1 MPIHEMM
8 SINPEQVVPMAPP
21 AQIIIGTQ
29 DPLPG
34 VLGCSNKQPKI
45 KIVIGSTFGDEG
57 KGNVVQWLC
66 QQALNAGKK
75 VAVVRYSGG
84 PQAAHTVYYN
94 GIKHICSSY
103 GAGVLLNVPTILS
116 SNVLIDPISMQ
127 KERRELI
134 SKGIKS
140 PKIILDSICPNIIT
154 PFDVYFNQQ
163 DLKTL
168 NDGSCG
174 KGINAAQ
181 QRISNGYYSL
191 DSLENWNAAKRYYKD
206 KHSLNIELSDELKQ
220 TYISAHNWFNRTVQR
235 YFDYWDFDELILEG
249 SQGLLLD
256 EDFGFNPHTTP
267 SRVGL
272 NGCFKYYSNRECEV
286 YFVTR
291 TYLTRHG
298 NGYEPKHPI
307 TIPEWK
313 EESNITNQFQ
323 GVFKTGILEIP
334 LLQRAFDRH
343 NIINTCRKHNISSKL
358 VVTHTDLID
367 KGVINSFL
375 LNNAGEFVMF
385 EDTKS
390 ALQILTKELDGYLNP
405 ENVYYCDNPNSDI
418 KQYV

>member
-1 MPIHEMM
+1 MPIHEIMWT
-8 SINPEQVVPMAPP
+8 NPGQVVPMSPP
-21 AQIIIGTQ
+21 AQIITRTQ
-29 DPLPG
+29 DHSPEALA
-34 VLGCSNKQPKI
+34 CCNKQPKI

-66 QQALNAGKK
+66 QQALNTGKK

-140 PKIILDSICPNIIT
+140 PKIILDSIFSNIIT

-181 QRISNGYYSL
+181 QRISGGYYSL
-191 DSLENWNAAKRYYKD
+191 DSLENWNAAKQYYKD
-206 KHSLNIELSDELKQ
+206 KHLLNIELPDELKQ
-220 TYISAHNWFNRTVQR
+220 TYINAHNWFNRTVQH
-235 YFDYWDFDELILEG
+235 YYDYQEFDELILEG

-272 NGCFKYYSNRECEV
+272 NGCLRYYTNRECEV

-298 NGYEPKHPI
+298 NGYEPKYPI

-343 NIINTCRKHNISSKL
+343 NVINTCCKHNISPKL

-375 LNNAGEFVMF
+375 LNSAGEFVMF

>member
-1 MPIHEMM
+1 
-8 SINPEQVVPMAPP
+8 MA
-21 AQIIIGTQ
+21 
-29 DPLPG
+29 
-34 VLGCSNKQPKI
+34 CYNKQPKI

-75 VAVVRYSGG
+75 VAVVRYSGDH
-84 PQAAHTVYYN
+84 QAAHTVYYN

-103 GAGVLLNVPTILS
+103 GAGVLLNIPTILS

-140 PKIILDSICPNIIT
+140 PKIILDSIFSNIIT

-174 KGINAAQ
+174 KGINAVK
-181 QRISNGYYSL
+181 QRISDEYYL
-191 DSLENWNAAKRYYKD
+191 YDPLENWNAAKRYYKN
-206 KHSLNIELSDELKQ
+206 KHSLNIELPDELKQ
-220 TYISAHNWFNRTVQR
+220 TYINAHNWFNRTVQR
-235 YFDYWDFDELILEG
+235 YFNYWDFDELILEG

-256 EDFGFNPHTTP
+256 EDFGFNLHTTP

-272 NGCFKYYSNRECEV
+272 NGCLRYYTNRECEV

-298 NGYEPKHPI
+298 NSYEPKYPI

-343 NIINTCRKHNISSKL
+343 NIINTCRKHNISPKL

>member
-1 MPIHEMM
+1 MPIHEIV
-8 SINPEQVVPMAPP
+8 STNLEQVVPMSPP
-21 AQIIIGTQ
+21 AQIITETP
-29 DPLPG
+29 DPLPET
-34 VLGCSNKQPKI
+34 LACCNKQPKI

-84 PQAAHTVYYN
+84 PQAAHTIYYN

-103 GAGVLLNVPTILS
+103 GAGVLLNIPTILS
-116 SNVLIDPISMQ
+116 RNVLIDPISMQ

-181 QRISNGYYSL
+181 QRISDGYYSL
-191 DSLENWNAAKRYYKD
+191 DSLENWNVAKQYYKN
-206 KHSLNIELSDELKQ
+206 KYSLNIELPDELKQ
-220 TYISAHNWFNRTVQR
+220 TYINAHNWFNRTVQH
-235 YFDYWDFDELILEG
+235 YFDYWGFDELILEG

-272 NGCFKYYSNRECEV
+272 NGCSRYYTNRECEV

-298 NGYEPKHPI
+298 NGYEPKYPI

-343 NIINTCRKHNISSKL
+343 NIINMCRKHNISPKL

-375 LNNAGEFVMF
+375 LNSAGEFVMF

>member
-1 MPIHEMM
+1 
-8 SINPEQVVPMAPP
+8 MA
-21 AQIIIGTQ
+21 
-29 DPLPG
+29 
-34 VLGCSNKQPKI
+34 CCNKQPKI

-75 VAVVRYSGG
+75 VAVVRYSGD
-84 PQAAHTVYYN
+84 PQAAHTVYYK

-103 GAGVLLNVPTILS
+103 GAGVLLNIPTILS

-134 SKGIKS
+134 NKGIKS

-174 KGINAAQ
+174 KGINAAK
-181 QRISNGYYSL
+181 QRISDGYYSL
-191 DSLENWNAAKRYYKD
+191 NSLENWNTAKRYYKY

-220 TYISAHNWFNRTVQR
+220 TYINAHNWFNRTRQC
-235 YFDYWDFDELILEG
+235 YFSYCEFDELILEG

-256 EDFGFNPHTTP
+256 EDFGFNPHTTS

-291 TYLTRHG
+291 TYLTCHG
-298 NGYEPKHPI
+298 NGYEPKYPI

-343 NIINTCRKHNISSKL
+343 NVINTCRKHNISPKL

-367 KGVINSFL
+367 KGIINNFL

>member
-1 MPIHEMM
+1 MPIQEQM
-8 SINPEQVVPMAPP
+8 STNPEQVIPVSSP
-21 AQIIIGTQ
+21 TQ
-29 DPLPG
+29 TITMIPDHSPG
-34 VLGCSNKQPKI
+34 VLGCFNKQPKI

-66 QQALNAGKK
+66 KQALDAGKR
-75 VAVVRYSGG
+75 VAVIRYSGG
-84 PQAAHTVYYN
+84 PQAAHTIYYN
-94 GIKHICSSY
+94 EIKHICSSY
-103 GAGVLLNVPTILS
+103 GAGVLLNIPTILS

-127 KERRELI
+127 KERHELI

-140 PKIILDSICPNIIT
+140 PKIILDSFCPHIIT

-174 KGINAAQ
+174 KGINAAT
-181 QRISNGYYSL
+181 QRISYGYYS
-191 DSLENWNAAKRYYKD
+191 SNPLENWNVAKRYYED
-206 KHSLNIELSDELKQ
+206 KHSLNIELPNELKQ
-220 TYISAHNWFNRTVQR
+220 TYINAHNWLNRTAQR
-235 YFDYWDFDELILEG
+235 YFDYWGFDELILEG

-256 EDFGFNPHTTP
+256 GDFGFNPHTTP
-267 SRVGL
+267 SKVGL
-272 NGCFKYYSNRECEV
+272 NGCLTYYNNRECEV

-307 TIPEWK
+307 IIPEWK

-323 GVFKTGILEIP
+323 GIFKTGILEIP

-343 NIINTCRKHNISSKL
+343 NVINTCYKYNISPKL

-367 KGVINSFL
+367 KNVINSFAL
-375 LNNAGEFVMF
+375 DNNNIVKFNNTE
-385 EDTKS
+385 E
-390 ALQILTKELDGYLNP
+390 ALDILIKELDGYLDP
-405 ENVYYCDNPNSDI
+405 QEVYYSDNPNSDI
-418 KQYV
+418 KQYI

>member
-1 MPIHEMM
+1 MPIQELM
-8 SINPEQVVPMAPP
+8 STNPEQVIPVSSPT
-21 AQIIIGTQ
+21 QIITRTLNRS
-29 DPLPG
+29 PET
-34 VLGCSNKQPKI
+34 LGCFNKQPKI

-75 VAVVRYSGG
+75 VAVIRYSGG

-272 NGCFKYYSNRECEV
+272 NGCLRYYTNRECEV

-343 NIINTCRKHNISSKL
+343 NVINTCYKYNISPKL

-367 KGVINSFL
+367 KNVINSFAL
-375 LNNAGEFVMF
+375 DNNIINFNNTE
-385 EDTKS
+385 E
-390 ALQILTKELDGYLNP
+390 ALDILIKELDGYLDP
-405 ENVYYCDNPNSDI
+405 QEVYYSNNPNSDI
-418 KQYV
+418 KQYI

>member
-1 MPIHEMM
+1 M
-8 SINPEQVVPMAPP
+8 
-21 AQIIIGTQ
+21 
-29 DPLPG
+29 
-34 VLGCSNKQPKI
+34 GCSNKQPKI

-94 GIKHICSSY
+94 RIKHICSSY

-116 SNVLIDPISMQ
+116 SNVLVDPISMQ

-220 TYISAHNWFNRTVQR
+220 TYINAHNWFNRTVQR

-272 NGCFKYYSNRECEV
+272 NGCLRYYTNRECEV

-323 GVFKTGILEIP
+323 GIFKTGILEIP
-334 LLQRAFDRH
+334 LLQRAFDKH
-343 NIINTCRKHNISSKL
+343 NIINTCRKHNISPKL

-367 KGVINSFL
+367 KGIINSFL

-405 ENVYYCDNPNSDI
+405 
-418 KQYV
+418 

>member
-1 MPIHEMM
+1 
-8 SINPEQVVPMAPP
+8 MA
-21 AQIIIGTQ
+21 
-29 DPLPG
+29 
-34 VLGCSNKQPKI
+34 CSNKQPKI

-84 PQAAHTVYYN
+84 PQAAHTIYYN

-140 PKIILDSICPNIIT
+140 PKIILDSIWPEIIT

-174 KGINAAQ
+174 KGINAAK
-181 QRISNGYYSL
+181 QRISDEHYSY
-191 DSLENWNAAKRYYKD
+191 DPLENWNAAKQYYKN

-220 TYISAHNWFNRTVQR
+220 TYISAHNWFNRTAQH
-235 YFDYWDFDELILEG
+235 YFDSYEFDELILEG

-256 EDFGFNPHTTP
+256 EDLGFNPHTTP

-272 NGCFKYYSNRECEV
+272 NGCLRYYTNRECEV

-307 TIPEWK
+307 IIPEWK

-343 NIINTCRKHNISSKL
+343 NVINTCCKYNISPKL

-367 KGVINSFL
+367 KNVINSFAL
-375 LNNAGEFVMF
+375 DNNNTVKFNNTE
-385 EDTKS
+385 E
-390 ALQILTKELDGYLNP
+390 ALDILIKELDGYLDP
-405 ENVYYCDNPNSDI
+405 QEVYYSDNPNSDI
-418 KQYV
+418 KQYI